1 MSEENIVKE
10 DNVASTSKE
19 EGEAL
24 KLILRVVKSS
34 FFMPQTEWVLEPKEH
49 ILGRY
54 PSNDIVIPDPYVSRR
69 HARLFFKDG
78 KWFIEDLDSTNGTIV
93 NNEDIRDKGPVAL
106 VDNAEIIIGL
116 TVLTVKLHKS

>member
-1 MSEENIVKE
+1 MSENNIMKE
-10 DNVASTSKE
+10 DNLAPASKE
-19 EGEAL
+19 EVESN
-24 KLILRVVKSS
+24 KLVLRVVKSS

-93 NNEDIRDKGPVAL
+93 NNEDIRDKGPIAL

-116 TVLTVKLHKS
+116 TVLTVKFQKS